1 LRDGKEI
8 KNGRNYRVR
17 RDEEEVK
24 LEGGE
29 ASGTMVVCNLKRKK
43 KKKDYLIYCLGMF
56 HFYAQV
62 IGLGLRNKS
71 TRKKILIGLKWCFY
85 IC

>member
-43 KKKDYLIYCLGMF
+43 RKKKTI
-56 HFYAQV
+56 
-62 IGLGLRNKS
+62 
-71 TRKKILIGLKWCFY
+71 
-85 IC
+85 

>member
-29 ASGTMVVCNLKRKK
+29 VSGTMVVCNLKRKK
-43 KKKDYLIYCLGMF
+43 RKKKKTI
-56 HFYAQV
+56 
-62 IGLGLRNKS
+62 
-71 TRKKILIGLKWCFY
+71 
-85 IC
+85 